1 MKNKLYIHEHPPGS
15 GKTFAMTD
23 LIKKSDCRV
32 VFAVPTL
39 KLVYEIEQLLDD
51 CMVVNS
57 EIAKKQGQSVS
68 EYLFHNKECIDETRV
83 ILTTHAT
90 LLRHAEYF
98 GDRTLIIDELPL
110 EILQFKSI
118 WTSQADASFL
128 DLIMSSREQVAKRL
142 SEYKRGSSE
151 LSDEKAEL
159 FDAYLSSEFA
169 LEKIQGKEKVG
180 YHYAHYTDP
189 KKFESFSQIHLMA
202 ATVKDTIPY
211 LYFTNLCGYEAG
223 TSCDDEFLVR
233 GNKMDNKV
241 TIYPLAVYCD
251 SERDFI
257 SREVLEKHFDLMVK
271 IVKDSVEDDVKKQI
285 ITITNKERQKALKE
299 PLELIPTKAHGL
311 NAYKHKTTA
320 AVIYSANPNPYQI
333 PFMEKC
339 SCALGYDKNYLTDA
353 YVNQNVLD
361 VVYQA
366 VTRTCIRVPDDKRD
380 CAFFVPD
387 MRAANF
393 LMERLPNASIDE
405 SKAIRLIDEIGAP
418 VGNTNAKGKGCSVI
432 KALGGCR
439 KKAGRLV
446 KKFEKA
452 NGFKPDANEPKHIL
466 RLKKALAMGR
476 VPKDFS
482 FDVSKL
488 A

>member
-15 GKTFAMTD
+15 GKTFAMTN

-39 KLVYEIEQLLDD
+39 KLVYEINSLLDD
-51 CMVVNS
+51 CMVITN
-57 EIAKKQGQSVS
+57 EIPPRGQSVS
-68 EYLFHNKECIDETRV
+68 EYLFHNKDCIDETRV
-83 ILTTHAT
+83 ILTTHST
-90 LLRHAEYF
+90 LLRHTEYF

-128 DLIMSSREQVAKRL
+128 DLIMSSREQVEKRL
-142 SEYKRGSSE
+142 AEYKQGSSE

-159 FDAYLSSEFA
+159 LDAYLSSEFA
-169 LEKIQGKEKVG
+169 LERSQGKEKVG
-180 YHYAHYTDP
+180 YHYAYYVDP

-211 LYFTNLCGYEAG
+211 LYFTKMCGYEAG

-233 GNKMDNKV
+233 GNQMDNKV

-257 SREVLEKHFDLMVK
+257 SREVLEKHFDSMVD
-271 IVKDSVEDDVKKQI
+271 IVQKNVDDDI
-285 ITITNKERQKALKE
+285 ITITNKERQKALRE

-339 SCALGYDKNYLTDA
+339 SQALGYDKSYLTDA

-380 CAFFVPD
+380 CVFFVPD

-393 LMERLPNASIDE
+393 LIERLPNASIDQ
-405 SKAIRLIDEIGAP
+405 SKAIQLFDEIGAP
-418 VGNTNAKGKGCSVI
+418 KGNTNAKGKGCPVI
-432 KALGGCR
+432 KTLGGCR

-446 KKFEKA
+446 KKFENA
-452 NGFKPDANEPKHIL
+452 NGFKPDANEPKHML

-482 FDVSKL
+482 FDVSEL

>member
-15 GKTFAMTD
+15 GKTFAMVD
-23 LIKKSDCRV
+23 LIKQSDCRV
-32 VFAVPTL
+32 VFVVPTL
-39 KLVYEIEQLLDD
+39 KLVYEIKSLLND
-51 CMVVNS
+51 CMVITN
-57 EIAKKQGQSVS
+57 EIPPRGQSVS
-68 EYLFHNKECIDETRV
+68 EYLFQNKESIDNTRV
-83 ILTTHAT
+83 VLTTHAT

-118 WTSQADASFL
+118 WTSHADATFL
-128 DLIMSSREQVAKRL
+128 DLIMSSREQVEKRL
-142 SEYKRGSSE
+142 SEYKQGSSE
-151 LSDEKAEL
+151 LSDDKAEL
-159 FDAYLSSEFA
+159 LEAYLSSEFA
-169 LEKIQGKEKVG
+169 LERSQGKEKVG
-180 YHYAHYTDP
+180 YHYAYYTDP

-211 LYFTNLCGYEAG
+211 LYFTKMCGYEAG
-223 TSCDDEFLVR
+223 TSCNDEFLVR
-233 GNKMDNKV
+233 GNQMDNKV

-257 SREVLEKHFDLMVK
+257 SREVLEKHFDSMVS
-271 IVKDSVEDDVKKQI
+271 IVQDNVDDDI
-285 ITITNKERQKALKE
+285 ITITNKERQKALRE

-339 SCALGYDKNYLTDA
+339 SQALGYDKNYLTDA

-380 CAFFVPD
+380 CTFFVPD
-387 MRAANF
+387 MRAAEF
-393 LMERLPNASIDE
+393 LLERLPNAVVDT
-405 SKAIRLIDEIGAP
+405 SKAIRLIDEVGAP
-418 VGNTNAKGKGCSVI
+418 KGNTNAKGKGCPVI
-432 KALGGCR
+432 KVLGGCK

-446 KKFEKA
+446 KKFEEQ
-452 NGFKPDANEPKHIL
+452 NGFKPDVNEPKHML
-466 RLKKALAMGR
+466 RLKKAFAMAR
-476 VPKDFS
+476 VPKGFS
-482 FDVSKL
+482 LDVNE
-488 A
+488 AA

>member
-15 GKTFAMTD
+15 GKTFAMTN
-23 LIKKSDCRV
+23 LIKQSDCRV

-39 KLVYEIEQLLDD
+39 KLVYEIERTLDD
-51 CMVVNS
+51 CMVINN
-57 EIAKKQGQSVS
+57 EIAKAQGQSVS

-83 ILTTHAT
+83 ILTTHST

-118 WTSQADASFL
+118 WTTQADAALL
-128 DLIMSSREQVAKRL
+128 DLIMSSREQVEKRL
-142 SEYKRGSSE
+142 GEYKQGSIE
-151 LSDEKAEL
+151 LSDDKAEL
-159 FDAYLSSEFA
+159 LEAYLSSEFA
-169 LEKIQGKEKVG
+169 LERSQGKEKVG
-180 YHYAHYTDP
+180 YHYAYYTDP
-189 KKFESFSQIHLMA
+189 KKFERFSQIHLMA

-211 LYFTNLCGYEAG
+211 LYFTKLCGYEAG

-233 GNKMDNKV
+233 GNQMDNRV
-241 TIYPLAVYCD
+241 TIYPLAVYVD

-257 SREVLEKHFDLMVK
+257 SREVLEKHFDSMVN
-271 IVKDSVEDDVKKQI
+271 IVQGSVDDDI
-285 ITITNKERQKALKE
+285 ITITNKERQKALRE

-339 SCALGYDKNYLTDA
+339 SCALGYDKNYLTNA

-380 CAFFVPD
+380 CVFFVPD

-405 SKAIRLIDEIGAP
+405 SKAIRLIDEVGAP
-418 VGNTNAKGKGCSVI
+418 KGNTNGQGNKGKGCSVI
-432 KALGGCR
+432 RALGGCR

-452 NGFKPDANEPKHIL
+452 NGFKPDANEPKHML
-466 RLKKALAMGR
+466 RLKKASAMGR
-476 VPKDFS
+476 VPKDFN
-482 FDVSKL
+482 FDVSQNL
-488 A
+488 